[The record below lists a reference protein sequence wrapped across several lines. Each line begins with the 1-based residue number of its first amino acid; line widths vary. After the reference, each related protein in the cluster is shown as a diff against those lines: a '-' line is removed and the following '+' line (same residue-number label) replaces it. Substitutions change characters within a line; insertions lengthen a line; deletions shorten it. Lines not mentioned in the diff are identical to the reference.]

1 MKRWLRKVLSIVAN
15 ILVSILDVVG
25 FSVYDCFSLIFDNI
39 FMERTWIR
47 PTVHLILRR
56 GYKDV
61 PGGGEE
67 AEILCMCSG
76 L

>member
-1 MKRWLRKVLSIVAN
+1 M
-15 ILVSILDVVG
+15 
-25 FSVYDCFSLIFDNI
+25 FDNV

-61 PGGGEE
+61 PGGEE
-67 AEILCMCSG
+67 VEILSMCSG